1 MSSPLFLI
9 IDGYPQKS
17 RDEFDEAGMTHAW
30 KLYAN
35 MLQHILPEARYKV
48 WLPSDTAELPDGLGA
63 DQYDGILWTGC
74 NLTVYRTDQPRVN
87 RQLELAGQGFESG
100 IPSFGSCWGLQIAAA
115 AAGGEVKA
123 NPRGR
128 EMGFARRTTVT
139 ESGIGHPMMSGKP
152 HVFNAFISH
161 DDEVTS
167 LPPDSVVLASND
179 FTRIQAAAITHR
191 RGTFWATQYHPEY
204 DLHEMAR
211 LIVAREEKLVSEG
224 FFRDGED
231 LAEYVAKLEKLH
243 LDPERKN
250 LRWQLD
256 IGDEVLSRET
266 RQAEFRNW
274 LQHQVQPSLT
284 S

>member
-9 IDGYPQKS
+9 IDGYPEQS
-17 RDEFDEAGMTHAW
+17 RDEFDAAGMTHAW

-35 MLQHILPEARYKV
+35 MLQHILPEAWYKV
-48 WLPSDTAELPDGLGA
+48 WLPSDTAELPDGLAAA
-63 DQYDGILWTGC
+63 DYDGILWTGC
-74 NLTVYRTDQPRVN
+74 NLTVYRTGQPRVM
-87 RQLELAGQGFESG
+87 RQLELARQGFESG

-123 NPRGR
+123 NPLGR
-128 EMGFARRTTVT
+128 EMGFARRTTLT
-139 ESGIGHPMMSGKP
+139 ESGAAHPMMSGKP
-152 HVFNAFISH
+152 RVFNAFISH

-167 LPPDSVVLASND
+167 LPPDSEVLASND

-191 RGTFWATQYHPEY
+191 KGTFWATQYHPEY
-204 DLHEMAR
+204 DLREMAR

-224 FFRDGED
+224 FFQDGED
-231 LAEYVAKLEKLH
+231 LSEYVAKLEKLH
-243 LDPERKN
+243 MEPERKD

-256 IGDEVLSRET
+256 IGDEVLSQET
-266 RQAEFRNW
+266 RRAEFSNW
-274 LQHQVQPSLT
+274 MHHQLLPSLT